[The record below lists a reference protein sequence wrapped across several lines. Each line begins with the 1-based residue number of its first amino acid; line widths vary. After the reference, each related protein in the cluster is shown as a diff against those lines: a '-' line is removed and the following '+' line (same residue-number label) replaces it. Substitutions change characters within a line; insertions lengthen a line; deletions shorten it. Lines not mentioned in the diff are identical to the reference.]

1 MNRLFRKFVG
11 AGLAAVVLST
21 AALPA
26 SAASVSDFKDVSP
39 NAWYY
44 NAVDYAASNGL
55 FSGTGKDT
63 FSPDV
68 GMTRGMFVT
77 VLGRK
82 SGVPDTDPASTS
94 FSDVKTTDY
103 FAPYVEWAAANKIV
117 SSTGNGKF
125 TPNDKI
131 SRQQMATILYR
142 YSQKTG
148 NEGIQ
153 NGTEIL
159 KYPDTG
165 AVAGWAKEAM
175 TWAVDKEIIKG
186 SGGKLNPTG
195 TATRA
200 QVAQVFL
207 NAKDVLV
214 KTEIVETPDTE
225 IPKIELTDEQ
235 RAALTPEQ
243 DPQEVIRQVL
253 AGTKAKWDE
262 SLTSENAY
270 ELRIMSFGDVL
281 ADEWTPA
288 VNAPGSTNHAVFN
301 SLEYLTNT
309 GADRFFI
316 TAGTF
321 NGKPSMK
328 LKLYFT
334 VPTATGSDTMREV
347 CKIIETQ
354 FPNARFTPDA
364 IRDGHG
370 WRGYMRADSELTLQ
384 ENARRVADQ
393 EIRYLSEWY
402 ENGDS
407 FTYWLSEPEPGKF
420 YFFY

>member
-1 MNRLFRKFVG
+1 MNKHLKRFLSV
-11 AGLAAVVLST
+11 GLAAVVLST
-21 AALPA
+21 ATLPA
-26 SAASVSDFKDVSP
+26 SAASVTDFKDVSAD
-39 NAWYY
+39 AWYY
-44 NAVDYAASNGL
+44 NAVDYAASYGL
-55 FSGTGKDT
+55 FSGTGKNT
-63 FSPDV
+63 FSPDT

-94 FSDVKTTDY
+94 FSDVKTTDW

-117 SSTGNGKF
+117 SGTGNGKF

-142 YSQKTG
+142 YAQQTG
-148 NEGIQ
+148 NDTSVDPSIF
-153 NGTEIL
+153 NAF
-159 KYPDTG
+159 PDK
-165 AVAGWAKEAM
+165 ANVAGYAVQGMRWAASHG
-175 TWAVDKEIIKG
+175 IIKG
-186 SGGKLNPTG
+186 SGGKLDPAG

-214 KTEIVETPDTE
+214 KTEIVETLDTE

-235 RAALTPEQ
+235 RAQLTSEQ
-243 DPQEVIRQVL
+243 DPDELLRQIL
-253 AGTKAKWDE
+253 AGTSAKWD
-262 SLTSENAY
+262 TSIAGTEFY
-270 ELRIMSFGDVL
+270 DISIMTIGY
-281 ADEWTPA
+281 
-288 VNAPGSTNHAVFN
+288 VNDGIGTTKHAVFN
-301 SLEYLTNT
+301 ALEYLNNT
-309 GADRFFI
+309 GADRFYI
-316 TAGTF
+316 YAWEIPGSTF
-321 NGKPSMK
+321 WNGVPSRG
-328 LKLYFT
+328 LSIRFT
-334 VPTATGSDTMREV
+334 IPDRQDSQLMAEAKRLISQE
-347 CKIIETQ
+347 
-354 FPNARFTPDA
+354 FPNAKFEKMA
-364 IRDGHG
+364 IGHG
-370 WRGYMRADSELTLQ
+370 WRGYMRADNELSLQ